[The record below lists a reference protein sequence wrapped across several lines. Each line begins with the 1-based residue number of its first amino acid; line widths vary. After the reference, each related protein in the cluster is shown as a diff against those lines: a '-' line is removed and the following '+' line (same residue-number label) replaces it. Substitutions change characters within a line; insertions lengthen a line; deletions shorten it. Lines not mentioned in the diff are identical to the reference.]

1 MSIAEVDVVAVA
13 AGARRS
19 ARALATLSTREKNA
33 VLVELASA
41 LRSSWAGV
49 QAANDADVRDA
60 RAGGVD
66 EAKIARLTL
75 SPGAC
80 EKLCDSLT
88 QLAKL
93 PDPVGEVADE
103 WRTESGMLVRRV
115 RAPLGVVCMIYEAR
129 PGVTIEAFALC
140 LKSGNACVLKGGKEA
155 ARSNVALAAVVHG
168 VLRKLGIDD
177 AALGVIPT
185 LSREGLLKLLQQRE
199 TIDLV
204 IPRGGEEL
212 IRFVAEHS
220 RIPTIQH
227 YKGVNHLYV
236 DQSADVEMAVKLAV
250 TGKTTAPATCNAL
263 ECVLVHEAVAGSFL
277 PRVCGEMVRAG
288 VEVRCETRAMGFVG
302 TIEAASGGGRV
313 VAARED
319 DFGREF
325 LSKVIAVKVVLS
337 MAEAMGHIARYGSNH
352 SEAIVTRS
360 EEAAQAFCR
369 GVDASCVLWNAST
382 RMNDGHALGLG
393 AEIGISTTKLHAY
406 GPMGLR
412 ELTTTRFVVSGSGQ
426 VR

>member
-1 MSIAEVDVVAVA
+1 MSVAEVDVALVA
-13 AGARRS
+13 AAARR
-19 ARALATLSTREKNA
+19 AGRGLADLSTLVKNA
-33 VLVELASA
+33 VLVELAAA
-41 LRSSWAGV
+41 LRASWAGV
-49 QAANDADVRDA
+49 QEANDADVRDA
-60 RAGGVD
+60 RASGLD

-75 SPGAC
+75 GPGAC
-80 EKLCDSLT
+80 EKLCDSLV
-88 QLAKL
+88 QLVKL
-93 PDPVGEVADE
+93 PDPVGEVADQ
-103 WRTESGMLVRRV
+103 WRTECGMLVRRV

-168 VLRKLGIDD
+168 VLRAKGIDEG
-177 AALGVIPT
+177 ALGVIAT
-185 LSREGLLKLLQQRE
+185 LSREGLLRLLQQRE

-236 DQSADVEMAVKLAV
+236 DEAADLEMAVKLAV
-250 TGKTTAPATCNAL
+250 TGKTSAPATCNAL
-263 ECVLVHEAVAGSFL
+263 ECVLVHEAVAGAFV
-277 PRVCGEMVRAG
+277 PRVCAEMVKAG
-288 VEVRCETRAMGFVG
+288 VEVRCEARAMGLVG
-302 TIEAASGGGRV
+302 GVRGV
-313 VAARED
+313 VMAGED

-325 LSKVIAVKVVLS
+325 LSKVIAVKVVSSL
-337 MAEAMGHIARYGSNH
+337 AEAMGHIARHGSNH

-360 EEAAQAFCR
+360 EEAAGVFCR

-426 VR
+426 TR

>member
-1 MSIAEVDVVAVA
+1 MSVAEVDVALVA
-13 AGARRS
+13 AAARR
-19 ARALATLSTREKNA
+19 AGRGLADLSTLVKNA
-33 VLVELASA
+33 VLVELAAA
-41 LRSSWAGV
+41 LRASWAGV
-49 QAANDADVRDA
+49 QEANDADVRDA
-60 RAGGVD
+60 RAAGLD

-75 SPGAC
+75 GPGAC
-80 EKLCDSLT
+80 EKLCDSLV
-88 QLAKL
+88 QLVKL

-168 VLRKLGIDD
+168 VLRAKGIDEG
-177 AALGVIPT
+177 ALGVIAT
-185 LSREGLLKLLQQRE
+185 LSREGLLRLLQQRE

-236 DQSADVEMAVKLAV
+236 DEAADLEMAVKLAV

-263 ECVLVHEAVAGSFL
+263 ECVLVHEAVAGEFV
-277 PRVCGEMVRAG
+277 PRVCAEMVKAG
-288 VEVRCETRAMGFVG
+288 VEVRCEARAMGFVG
-302 TIEAASGGGRV
+302 ERAEGV

-325 LSKVIAVKVVLS
+325 LSKVIAVKVVSSLE
-337 MAEAMGHIARYGSNH
+337 EAMGHIARYGSNH
-352 SEAIVTRS
+352 SEAVVTRS
-360 EEAAQAFCR
+360 EEVAGVFCR

-412 ELTTTRFVVSGSGQ
+412 ELTTTRFVVSGNGQ
-426 VR
+426 TR

>member
-1 MSIAEVDVVAVA
+1 MSVAEVDVALVA
-13 AGARRS
+13 AAARR
-19 ARALATLSTREKNA
+19 AGRGLAGLSTLVKNA
-33 VLVELASA
+33 VLVDLAAA
-41 LRSSWAGV
+41 LRASWAGV

-60 RAGGVD
+60 RAGGLD

-75 SPGAC
+75 GPGAC
-80 EKLCDSLT
+80 EKLCDSLA
-88 QLAKL
+88 QLVKL
-93 PDPVGEVADE
+93 PDPVGEVADQ

-168 VLRKLGIDD
+168 VLRSKGIDEG
-177 AALGVIPT
+177 ALGVIAT
-185 LSREGLLKLLQQRE
+185 LSREGLLRLLQQRE

-236 DQSADVEMAVKLAV
+236 DEAADLEMAVKLAV
-250 TGKTTAPATCNAL
+250 TGKITAPATCNAL
-263 ECVLVHEAVAGSFL
+263 ECVLVHEAVAGVFL
-277 PRVCGEMVRAG
+277 PRVCAEMVTAG
-288 VEVRCETRAMGFVG
+288 VEVRCEARAMGLVG
-302 TIEAASGGGRV
+302 GVRGV
-313 VAARED
+313 VMAKED

-325 LSKVIAVKVVLS
+325 LSKVIAVKVVSSL
-337 MAEAMGHIARYGSNH
+337 AEAMGHIARYGSNH

-360 EEAAQAFCR
+360 EEVAGVFCR

-426 VR
+426 TR